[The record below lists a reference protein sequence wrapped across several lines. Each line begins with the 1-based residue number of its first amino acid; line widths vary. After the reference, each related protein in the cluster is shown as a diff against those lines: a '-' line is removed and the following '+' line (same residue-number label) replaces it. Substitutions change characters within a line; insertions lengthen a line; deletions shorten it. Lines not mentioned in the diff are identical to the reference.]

1 MSAVSP
7 SNLNDFHKTLK
18 ILLSPFDV
26 DHILLNQALFNR
38 ATFLGFS
45 SFSAGF
51 DKTFKILLSQFE
63 VDHVSMVSI
72 LADQSNY
79 TNTVEL
85 QRLER

>member
-1 MSAVSP
+1 MAAVSP

-18 ILLSPFDV
+18 KLLSPFDV
-26 DHILLNQALFNR
+26 DHILLSQALFNR

-45 SFSAGF
+45 SFY
-51 DKTFKILLSQFE
+51 KTFEILLSQFE
-63 VDHVSMVSI
+63 VDHVSMGSF

-85 QRLER
+85 QWLEH